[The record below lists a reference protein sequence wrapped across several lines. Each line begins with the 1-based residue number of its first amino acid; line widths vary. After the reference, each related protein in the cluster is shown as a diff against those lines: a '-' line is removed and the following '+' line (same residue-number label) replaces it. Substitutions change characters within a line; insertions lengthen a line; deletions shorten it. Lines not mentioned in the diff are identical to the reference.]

1 MGRIK
6 TTKIKRVTKEIFE
19 KRKDEI
25 SGDFNKNKELL
36 NNSADF
42 QSKKIRNIVAGYL
55 TSLAKTKDK
64 L

>member
-19 KRKDEI
+19 KQKDEI
-25 SGDFNKNKELL
+25 SGDFSKNKELL
-36 NNSADF
+36 DKSAEF

-55 TSLAKTKDK
+55 TRLAKTKEK